1 MPRGGRRSTS
11 WRPGTCPNPGG
22 RPKRP
27 ETIEARRIVS
37 DVKAAARELT
47 PQALAALEGVMVD
60 LKAPPAARV
69 GAATALLDRAW
80 GKPGTGVEIS
90 GRLDVT
96 AFSAGL
102 TNLSEGE
109 LTELVRLLEKA
120 GDAEVVQSQSRL
132 W

>member
-47 PQALAALEGVMVD
+47 PQALATLECVMANA
-60 LKAPPAARV
+60 KAPPAARV
-69 GAATALLDRAW
+69 GAATALLGRGW
-80 GKPGTGVEIS
+80 GKPGQGIEIS
-90 GRLDVT
+90 GRLDLA
-96 AFSAGL
+96 AFRAGL
-102 TNLSEGE
+102 TNLSEVE
-109 LTELVRLLEKA
+109 LAELE
-120 GDAEVVQSQSRL
+120 
-132 W
+132 

>member
-1 MPRGGRRSTS
+1 M
-11 WRPGTCPNPGG
+11 
-22 RPKRP
+22 
-27 ETIEARRIVS
+27 
-37 DVKAAARELT
+37 KAAARELT
-47 PQALAALEGVMVD
+47 PQALATLEGVMVD
-60 LKAPPAARV
+60 ARAPPAARV
-69 GAATALLDRAW
+69 GAATALLDRGW
-80 GKPGTGVEIS
+80 GKPGQGVEIS